1 MEGDPMDHLITHLR
15 VVGALV
21 IREMEARFGSKPGGY
36 VWALLDPA
44 AHVAMMTVIFGAVGR
59 APALGTSFPLYFATG
74 YIAFLT
80 YMGMS
85 SYVVGAVKS
94 NKSLLSYPVV
104 APIDTVVARFILQL
118 ITSTAVAVV
127 VIGIAIWES
136 RQAPRINYGIVVSAI
151 GGGCL
156 LGLGMGLVNITLF
169 SRFPLYEKVFSI
181 INRPLYLISGVF
193 FLPED
198 MPHPFKDVI
207 LMNPIA
213 HLIMW
218 YRSGFYSEYRPDALD
233 KMYLLSWGM
242 ILLIVGLI
250 LMTVSAG
257 HLRKDMG

>member
-1 MEGDPMDHLITHLR
+1 MDHLATHLR

-21 IREMEARFGSKPGGY
+21 IREMQARFGNKPGGY

-44 AHVAMMTVIFGAVGR
+44 AHVAMMTIIFGTIGR

-85 SYVVGAVKS
+85 SYVVGAIKA

-118 ITSTAVAVV
+118 VTSTAVAIV
-127 VIGIAIWES
+127 VIGIAISES
-136 RQAPRINYGIVVSAI
+136 REAPQIDYGIIVSAI
-151 GGGCL
+151 AGGCL

-169 SRFPLYEKVFSI
+169 SRSPLYEKVFSI
-181 INRPLYLISGVF
+181 VNRPLYLISGVF

-198 MPHPFKDVI
+198 MPHPFRDVI

-218 YRSGFYSEYRPDALD
+218 FRSGFYPEYKPDALSRF
-233 KMYLLSWGM
+233 YLFSWGM
-242 ILLIVGLI
+242 ILLVVGLI
-250 LMTVSAG
+250 LMTLSAG